1 MAIATVIAKKWGNS
15 VGIII
20 PKEIVEKEG
29 IKLDKP
35 VQIDVKPVKNVLA
48 ELFGTLKTNKSTE
61 QLLKETRKDLESK
74 YM

>member
-15 VGIII
+15 IGIII

-35 VQIDVKPVKNVLA
+35 VQIEVKPVKSVLA

-61 QLLKETRKDLESK
+61 QILKEFRKDFESK